1 MSLQKWLERDAFYS
15 KKLQLKKTRGI
26 WHAIFVFF
34 AHSGDS
40 WFWLIA
46 LLLIW
51 FFGNLTWQLR
61 ASFLIIGLVF
71 LAIFVLI
78 IKFSIKRP
86 RPEGDWG
93 NIYRA
98 ADPHSFPSGHAARAA
113 ALAVMAL
120 KIGPPWFAILLCLWA
135 PLVGIARVV
144 LGVHYL
150 SDVII
155 GWLIGIIV
163 AILAIIALLPAMLL
177 VFFSYF

>member
-1 MSLQKWLERDAFYS
+1 MSLQKWLQRDAFYS
-15 KKLQLKKTRGI
+15 KNLQLKKSKGI
-26 WHAIFVFF
+26 WHAICVFF

-46 LLLIW
+46 LVLIW
-51 FFGNLTWQLR
+51 FLGNSEWHAR

-113 ALAVMAL
+113 ALAVMTL
-120 KIGPPWFAILLCLWA
+120 SVGPTWFAIVLCLWA
-135 PLVGIARVV
+135 PLVGIARVM

-163 AILAIIALLPAMLL
+163 GIIAIAFLPAMQNLL
-177 VFFSYF
+177 PFMF

>member
-1 MSLQKWLERDAFYS
+1 MLLQRWLERDALYS
-15 KKLQLKKTRGI
+15 KNLQLKKTKGI
-26 WHAIFVFF
+26 WHVTCVIF

-46 LLLIW
+46 LVLIW
-51 FFGNLTWQLR
+51 FLGNPEWHKR
-61 ASFLIIGLVF
+61 VAFLIIGLVL
-71 LAIFVLI
+71 LAILVLI
-78 IKFSIKRP
+78 IKFTIKRP
-86 RPEGDWG
+86 RPEGEWG

-120 KIGPPWFAILLCLWA
+120 NVGPTWFAIVLCLWA
-135 PLVGIARVV
+135 PLVGIARVM

-163 AILAIIALLPAMLL
+163 GIIAIAFQPAMQNLLPIL
-177 VFFSYF
+177 F